1 MVKKTKPEEPEEVE
15 ETVELDLDSQIAELL
30 AMKKQIEAE
39 DEKKEKI
46 ARIAKLKAEL
56 GMDAEP
62 EEPEEETDEEDEEQ
76 PDIIEPVEPE
86 VYSDVVENVPKAKKS
101 KIKGRKQK
109 FDLPAPP
116 QPVINSDSILME
128 IQHKVS
134 KLKTPVTATLVM
146 VMFTMLAMFLI
157 LVSSI

>member
-56 GMDAEP
+56 GMDA
-62 EEPEEETDEEDEEQ
+62 EPEEETDEEDEEQ